1 MKAMGR
7 KGRRD
12 DAPASW
18 ESERTMAA
26 AEEDAREQA
35 SRELPGAG
43 EGEGVGAQQGN
54 SRCACGSDS
63 LLLQAFVQ
71 IVDGRPQPGFV
82 EAETLTCPE
91 CSREYEPIQTD
102 DGRVLRGDFL
112 GYFEAGED
120 A

>member
-1 MKAMGR
+1 MGR

-35 SRELPGAG
+35 TSLSAPAEAG
-43 EGEGVGAQQGN
+43 GAQVTATA
-54 SRCACGSDS
+54 RCACGSDS
-63 LLLQAFVQ
+63 MLLQAFVQ

>member
-1 MKAMGR
+1 MGR

-26 AEEDAREQA
+26 AEEDAREQG
-35 SRELPGAG
+35 SGTQTGA
-43 EGEGVGAQQGN
+43 V
-54 SRCACGSDS
+54 RCACGSAS
-63 LLLQAFVQ
+63 MLLQAFVQ

-112 GYFEAGED
+112 GYFDAGED